1 MRSCRKSQLLVL
13 LLGSALLLS
22 SCSWLSKRRSLFS
35 SSNDETKTPMVPKA
49 QYDEL
54 LQKYEE
60 ILRQTR
66 GEQTVSSEETGVR
79 TEKVDLVDDLKKA
92 GIGPALDTT
101 VSVETSPAVSNQ
113 EYSKDTIF
121 DEMKKFEKAKNM
133 LAQKQFDGSLKLL
146 REIEQSKVNTLK
158 VHAKFYIGE
167 LLFMQ
172 GEYDLAMQLFE
183 EILQNYAF
191 SGVVYKALGRLIA
204 CSEKLKLGQ
213 KKDKYFSILHDFFEA
228 ESGDDMQGTVVAPA
242 GV

>member
-1 MRSCRKSQLLVL
+1 MRSNRKLNLLVI
-13 LLGSALLLS
+13 LLGTSLLLS
-22 SCSWLSKRRSLFS
+22 NCSWLSKRRSLFS
-35 SSNDETKTPMVPKA
+35 SSGDETKTPMVPKA

-60 ILRQTR
+60 LLRQSR
-66 GEQTVSSEETGVR
+66 GEQTISSEEAGVR

-92 GIGPALDTT
+92 GAGPALDTT
-101 VSVETSPAVSNQ
+101 VSLENQTAVSNQ
-113 EYSKDTIF
+113 EYSKDTVY
-121 DEMKKFEKAKNM
+121 DEIKKLEKAKNM

-204 CSEKLKLGQ
+204 CSEKLKLAS

-228 ESGDDMQGTVVAPA
+228 EPGDGMQGGASAPA

>member
-1 MRSCRKSQLLVL
+1 MKSCWKSKILVI
-13 LLGSALLLS
+13 LLGSVLLLS

-35 SSNDETKTPMVPKA
+35 SSDDETKTPMVPKA

-60 ILRQTR
+60 VLRQAR
-66 GEQTVSSEETGVR
+66 GEQTMASEEAGVR

-92 GIGPALDTT
+92 GAGPALDTT
-101 VSVETSPAVSNQ
+101 VSVESRDTVPNQ
-113 EYSKDTIF
+113 EYSKDAIF
-121 DEMKKFEKAKNM
+121 DEMKKFEKAKM
-133 LAQKQFDGSLKLL
+133 LLGQKQFDGSLKLL
-146 REIEQSKVNTLK
+146 REIEQSRVNTLK

-172 GEYDLAMQLFE
+172 GEFDLAMQLFE

-204 CSEKLKLGQ
+204 CSEKLKLAQ

-228 ESGDDMQGTVVAPA
+228 EPGA
-242 GV
+242 